1 MQLKERRSAGFK
13 DDGEECR
20 RGSSYV
26 IMALQNRIIWLHIS
40 VFPIEI
46 IVLKDLFRN
55 DFRQYSVVFDKLF
68 FRIATLRA
76 QILLFI
82 LLIPVLLQFDF
93 LPFTDSKDT
102 LVINFKKYSKS
113 ERCKIVLTSSQKWLA
128 Y

>member
-1 MQLKERRSAGFK
+1 
-13 DDGEECR
+13 
-20 RGSSYV
+20 
-26 IMALQNRIIWLHIS
+26 MALQNRIIWLHIS

-55 DFRQYSVVFDKLF
+55 DFRQYSVVFNKLF

-102 LVINFKKYSKS
+102 LIINFKKYSKS
-113 ERCKIVLTSSQKWLA
+113 ERCKVILTSSQK
-128 Y
+128 